1 MRYAQIC
8 FAHWVIILAQE
19 SGREVGLDQ
28 MQAARALVL
37 VAQTLSFTEAA
48 AIMGTSVAV
57 VSRSIAALER
67 KLGVRLLQR
76 STRQVTVTAAG
87 LELVPRLQACLSEA
101 DSLFAPSGTLQGTL
115 RVAASMPFFDLDIVT
130 LLAKFQNEHPNL
142 TLNFTLT
149 STPLDLVRDSVDV
162 GFQEGAA
169 VAPGY
174 VARKLGSIASW
185 MVASPQYLASLGTPH
200 CLEDL
205 LSHRL
210 LSIASCHDERRFVPA
225 AGSGSM
231 RQLKVKPVFVSN
243 YSQAMLTMCRAGVG
257 ISFQPIRATASVV
270 QTGELEVV
278 LPQWRGVPH
287 EVYAAVAS
295 RLNLSPTVRE
305 LLAFVGAKLPEQ
317 SAA

>member
-1 MRYAQIC
+1 
-8 FAHWVIILAQE
+8 
-19 SGREVGLDQ
+19 

-48 AIMGTSVAV
+48 ALMGTSVAV

-67 KLGVRLLQR
+67 KLWVRLLQR

-87 LELVPRLQACLSEA
+87 LELVPRLQAWLSEA

-115 RVAASMPFFDLDIVT
+115 RVAASMPFLDLYIVT

-174 VARKLGSIASW
+174 IARKLRPVRSATIAR
-185 MVASPQYLASLGTPH
+185 P
-200 CLEDL
+200 
-205 LSHRL
+205 
-210 LSIASCHDERRFVPA
+210 
-225 AGSGSM
+225 
-231 RQLKVKPVFVSN
+231 KP
-243 YSQAMLTMCRAGVG
+243 
-257 ISFQPIRATASVV
+257 
-270 QTGELEVV
+270 
-278 LPQWRGVPH
+278 
-287 EVYAAVAS
+287 
-295 RLNLSPTVRE
+295 
-305 LLAFVGAKLPEQ
+305 
-317 SAA
+317 